1 MPKGIV
7 WTSIASSVFIVISV
21 LESLAGK
28 QDIAL
33 VTAINAIAFAILAIR
48 DN

>member
-7 WTSIASSVFIVISV
+7 WTSIASSVFIAISMI
-21 LESLAGK
+21 ESLAGR
-28 QDIAL
+28 QEIAL
-33 VTAINAIAFAILAIR
+33 VTAVNAIAFAVLAIR